1 MQDLLYDSRLT
12 FKTSPPMA
20 TSELGGALLVA
31 PIGCKKVKPQGEKPL
46 ETVIV
51 ELPVVEAVTDYEDFT
66 GHTEAFKAVEI
77 RAQVTGY
84 LKEIKFRDGD
94 DVNAGDPL
102 FEIDPELFQAEFE
115 RASAALEQAQ
125 QALAKAKDTAH
136 RNENSPGAISES
148 DRVTSKLDMKL
159 NEATVAANKA
169 MLKTAKKNLEFTHIS
184 APISGRLS
192 KRQIDPGNL
201 VKANDTLLTTIVTQD
216 PIYATFDVDERTWL
230 KLRRLKTEGLIP
242 TTKDNDHKV
251 EVKIGLADEEG
262 YSLTGIV
269 EFAENKMDSNTGT
282 LRLRAILRNRSM
294 LYTPGLFLTGS
305 VLGDSPVLSSGKN
318 LLMTPG
324 HFARFR
330 LPLGKPQEKKL
341 IPEEAIGSDQGY
353 KYVFVVIPT
362 GETKVIKKDKKDVKV
377 DIGRAERRDVVL
389 GTLVEK
395 EIYTPNGVPKIEKFR
410 VIEQGIESN
419 ELVVVE
425 GIQRVRDKKDLI
437 YNLKKP

>member
-1 MQDLLYDSRLT
+1 M
-12 FKTSPPMA
+12 
-20 TSELGGALLVA
+20 
-31 PIGCKKVKPQGEKPL
+31 
-46 ETVIV
+46 
-51 ELPVVEAVTDYEDFT
+51 
-66 GHTEAFKAVEI
+66 
-77 RAQVTGY
+77 
-84 LKEIKFRDGD
+84 
-94 DVNAGDPL
+94 
-102 FEIDPELFQAEFE
+102 
-115 RASAALEQAQ
+115 
-125 QALAKAKDTAH
+125 
-136 RNENSPGAISES
+136 
-148 DRVTSKLDMKL
+148 
-159 NEATVAANKA
+159 
-169 MLKTAKKNLEFTHIS
+169 
-184 APISGRLS
+184 
-192 KRQIDPGNL
+192 
-201 VKANDTLLTTIVTQD
+201 
-216 PIYATFDVDERTWL
+216 
-230 KLRRLKTEGLIP
+230 
-242 TTKDNDHKV
+242 
-251 EVKIGLADEEG
+251 KIGLADEEG

-282 LRLRAILRNRSM
+282 LRLRAIPRNWRL
-294 LYTPGLFLTGS
+294 LYIRLIPHR
-305 VLGDSPVLSSGKN
+305 LSARGFTRLWSGN